1 LLVLFGLVSAQ
12 IEHATYAA
20 PTFFK
25 DQNHWFNESVTGI
38 SMFLLMDIVFPY
50 LESASF
56 NNTVWCDSGITQ
68 QNIQVKIR
76 FDMYTVLLIH

>member
-56 NNTVWCDSGITQ
+56 NNTVCVTVGSHNIIFKSKSDLTCTQ
-68 QNIQVKIR
+68 
-76 FDMYTVLLIH
+76 YC